1 MKITL
6 PFVKQ
11 GPATLVIGGKITL
24 VGVSS
29 IVLPKDKLCNT
40 EYPSGYARVSSKLKW
55 IRKNTDVSEWDCN

>member
-24 VGVSS
+24 VGVASF
-29 IVLPKDKLCNT
+29 VLLNDSLCT
-40 EYPSGYARVSSKLKW
+40 TDYPSAYARVSSKLQW